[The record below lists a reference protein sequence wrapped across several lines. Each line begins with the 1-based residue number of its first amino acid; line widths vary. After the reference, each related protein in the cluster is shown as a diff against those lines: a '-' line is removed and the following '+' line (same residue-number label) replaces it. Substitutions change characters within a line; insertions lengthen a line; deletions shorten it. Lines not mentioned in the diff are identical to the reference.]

1 MLGKPLIMSF
11 SLDAG
16 ENRGLYF
23 EDTQRAIIY
32 VRQHETLPDLYKTMT
47 HETLHHCFKELV
59 LDEKD
64 TLDED
69 TEEIIIS
76 WIQWTADDLVFA
88 IKEETD

>member
-1 MLGKPLIMSF
+1 
-11 SLDAG
+11 
-16 ENRGLYF
+16 
-23 EDTQRAIIY
+23 
-32 VRQHETLPDLYKTMT
+32 MT

-69 TEEIIIS
+69 TEERIIS

>member
-1 MLGKPLIMSF
+1 MIF
-11 SLDAG
+11 SLDSG

-47 HETLHHCFKELV
+47 HETLHHCFKELE

-69 TEEIIIS
+69 MEERTIS
-76 WIQWTADDLVFA
+76 WLQWSTDGLVFSDV
-88 IKEETD
+88 EEEDE